1 MRHRTPASIAFEI
14 NDDNIPTSDAA
25 LESMRDGVVDLIN
38 KKPEFNDVITVKSGF
53 GIGDILITSKS
64 KTDDLFE
71 ISVSEEANS
80 KDLSI
85 INASSSGIEGAI
97 RAVNEGLTG
106 LSEVASTIHQRCR
119 TRKLLQ

>member
-1 MRHRTPASIAFEI
+1 MITYLL
-14 NDDNIPTSDAA
+14 DVA
-25 LESMRDGVVDLIN
+25 LESMRDGLVDLIN
-38 KKPEFNDVITVKSGF
+38 KKPEFNDVITVESGF

-64 KTDDLFE
+64 KTDGLFE

-85 INASSSGIEGAI
+85 INASSSGIVGAI

-106 LSEVASTIHQRCR
+106 LPMWRLRYNRRCR